1 MNAAW
6 KLIPVTAAIALLS
19 ACGTRT
25 THTREVIREQPVI
38 AQQPAAPVAS
48 TVTIVQAPP
57 PQSETPTPQPGP
69 GYSWVAGHHEFRNG
83 AWVWVPGQWIAGTV
97 RPMPS
102 PITEPPPAVPSGESS
117 RWVPGYWSFNGSDWV
132 WVRGRWM

>member
-6 KLIPVTAAIALLS
+6 KLIPVAAAVALLS
-19 ACGTRT
+19 ACGTR
-25 THTREVIREQPVI
+25 THTREVIREQPII
-38 AQQPAAPVAS
+38 AQQPAAPVTG

-69 GYSWVAGHHEFRNG
+69 GYSWVAGHYEFRNG
-83 AWVWVPGQWIAGTV
+83 GWLWVPGQWIAGTV

-102 PITEPPPAVPSGESS
+102 PISEPQPAAPNGEST
-117 RWVPGYWSFNGSDWV
+117 RWVPGHWSFNGTDWV